1 MLRPMSDF
9 GKYWPATITLDSA
22 EDPALCVAQ
31 LLPAS
36 KVAPV
41 FSLFCLITS
50 ALIVTVMWN
59 FTRPPIL
66 LSWGATITFISGPGT
81 AVLVAWRN
89 RNKDKPTSVVPEII
103 ARIIRQVTILGLIWG
118 ARMACLYPAE
128 APPQ

>member
-1 MLRPMSDF
+1 MSDF

-31 LLPAS
+31 LLSAS

-41 FSLFCLITS
+41 FALFCLITS
-50 ALIVTVMWN
+50 ALIVTVMWD
-59 FTRPPIL
+59 FTQPLIL
-66 LSWGATITFISGPGT
+66 PSW
-81 AVLVAWRN
+81 WRN